1 LVIFLSPSL
10 CVQGYLRAAKCH
22 LMLGNPNL
30 SIDFYRKVL
39 SVQPRHKQA
48 KEELEVSQ
56 RALLHLERANLET
69 ERGEHRTAVYYLDR
83 CLEAAPNCVQF
94 QTMKAES
101 LALSKRY
108 DDAHYIAKCVPQV
121 SSVMCITLL

>member
-1 LVIFLSPSL
+1 MSSLPGPLCSAAPAPVYAAPVVSPL
-10 CVQGYLRAAKCH
+10 Q
-22 LMLGNPNL
+22 
-30 SIDFYRKVL
+30 
-39 SVQPRHKQA
+39 
-48 KEELEVSQ
+48 
-56 RALLHLERANLET
+56 
-69 ERGEHRTAVYYLDR
+69 AVYYLDR